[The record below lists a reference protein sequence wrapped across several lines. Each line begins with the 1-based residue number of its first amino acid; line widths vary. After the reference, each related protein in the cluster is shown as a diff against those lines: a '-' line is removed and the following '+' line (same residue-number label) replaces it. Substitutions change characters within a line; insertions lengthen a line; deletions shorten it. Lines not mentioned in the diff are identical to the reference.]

1 MNMNKL
7 TIVVTIILEIKS
19 RIKSSGNKATIC
31 RIMKRICDR
40 LAPQQ
45 SAKIQGVC
53 PHGDVR
59 ESRSNA
65 SSADPTRLPSV
76 VDGLHSATSLH
87 SDWKP
92 SERDPAYS
100 LSPI

>member
-45 SAKIQGVC
+45 STESQSVC

-65 SSADPTRLPSV
+65 SSADPTHLPSV